1 MDGGRMNV
9 AAQNSINPELLG
21 VADYRLFEF
30 ADEAYCVL
38 HSLLRVSAER
48 PVAESKSPAHEID
61 RRIKREQKLVSGIA
75 KISEPFRVLDDGVE
89 FMPVNHDNAATIS
102 RDVNSVFLHRN
113 VSVSAPKCADE
124 FVVISG
130 HVNNRHALACFAQD
144 FLNDVVVRLRPVASA
159 SQLPD
164 IDQIADDIELLAIVI
179 AQEL

>member
-1 MDGGRMNV
+1 MDGGRMNA

-89 FMPVNHDNAATIS
+89 FMPVNHENAATIS
-102 RDVNSVFLHRN
+102 RDVNSVFLDRN

-124 FVVISG
+124 FVVI
-130 HVNNRHALACFAQD
+130 
-144 FLNDVVVRLRPVASA
+144 LRPVASA